1 MIVLKLTKEIEND
14 IRQAGAAAYP
24 NECCGI
30 MFGSEDGD
38 DHVVKS
44 LRPIVNARE
53 SGEQY
58 HRFLITAEE
67 MMQAELEARRLGL
80 EIVGFYHSHPDHPA
94 KPSDYDRFL
103 KNARAI
109 LGFDAR
115 DALPEIGCP
124 TLILAGEEDRI
135 VGAAASRTLHE
146 GIPGSELFVYPGLG
160 HAAYEEAKD
169 FNRRVLAFLEG

>member
-1 MIVLKLTKEIEND
+1 MLKLSRQIENE
-14 IRQAGAAAYP
+14 IRQAGADAYP

-58 HRFLITAEE
+58 HRFLITAED

-94 KPSDYDRFL
+94 QPSDYDR
-103 KNARAI
+103 
-109 LGFDAR
+109 DH
-115 DALPEIGCP
+115 ALPFYSYIILRVAQGRPELMTSWQLRLSREAFDSEELEIEP
-124 TLILAGEEDRI
+124 
-135 VGAAASRTLHE
+135 
-146 GIPGSELFVYPGLG
+146 
-160 HAAYEEAKD
+160 
-169 FNRRVLAFLEG
+169 

>member
-1 MIVLKLTKEIEND
+1 MLKLSKQIETE
-14 IRQAGAAAYP
+14 IRQAGADAYP

-80 EIVGFYHSHPDHPA
+80 EIVWFYHSHPDHPA
-94 KPSDYDRFL
+94 KPSDYDR
-103 KNARAI
+103 
-109 LGFDAR
+109 DH
-115 DALPEIGCP
+115 ALPFYSYIILRVAEGRPELMTSWRLQISREAFEPETFEIEP
-124 TLILAGEEDRI
+124 
-135 VGAAASRTLHE
+135 
-146 GIPGSELFVYPGLG
+146 
-160 HAAYEEAKD
+160 
-169 FNRRVLAFLEG
+169 

>member
-1 MIVLKLTKEIEND
+1 
-14 IRQAGAAAYP
+14 
-24 NECCGI
+24 

-94 KPSDYDRFL
+94 KPSDYDR
-103 KNARAI
+103 
-109 LGFDAR
+109 DH
-115 DALPEIGCP
+115 ALPFYSYIILRVAEGRPELMTSWRLQISREAFDPEQYEIEP
-124 TLILAGEEDRI
+124 
-135 VGAAASRTLHE
+135 
-146 GIPGSELFVYPGLG
+146 
-160 HAAYEEAKD
+160 
-169 FNRRVLAFLEG
+169 

>member
-1 MIVLKLTKEIEND
+1 MLKLSKQIETE
-14 IRQAGAAAYP
+14 IRQASADAYP

-94 KPSDYDRFL
+94 KPSDYDR
-103 KNARAI
+103 
-109 LGFDAR
+109 DH
-115 DALPEIGCP
+115 ALPFYSYIILRVAEGRPELMTSWRLQISREAFDPEQYEIEP
-124 TLILAGEEDRI
+124 
-135 VGAAASRTLHE
+135 
-146 GIPGSELFVYPGLG
+146 
-160 HAAYEEAKD
+160 
-169 FNRRVLAFLEG
+169 

>member
-1 MIVLKLTKEIEND
+1 MLKLSKQIENE
-14 IRQAGAAAYP
+14 IRQAGAHAYP

-94 KPSDYDRFL
+94 RPSDYDR
-103 KNARAI
+103 
-109 LGFDAR
+109 DH
-115 DALPEIGCP
+115 ALPFYSYIILRVAEGRPELMTSWRLQISREAFDPEQYEIEP
-124 TLILAGEEDRI
+124 
-135 VGAAASRTLHE
+135 
-146 GIPGSELFVYPGLG
+146 
-160 HAAYEEAKD
+160 
-169 FNRRVLAFLEG
+169 